1 MDRFTI
7 SLDEELAAAFD
18 ELIKQR
24 GYTTRSEAVRDIL
37 RDLLQ
42 RRDQASLDDHVR
54 SDVNTTRALSR
65 KNRQIPCV

>member
-42 RRDQASLDDHVR
+42 RHDQARNVAG
-54 SDVNTTRALSR
+54 N
-65 KNRQIPCV
+65 